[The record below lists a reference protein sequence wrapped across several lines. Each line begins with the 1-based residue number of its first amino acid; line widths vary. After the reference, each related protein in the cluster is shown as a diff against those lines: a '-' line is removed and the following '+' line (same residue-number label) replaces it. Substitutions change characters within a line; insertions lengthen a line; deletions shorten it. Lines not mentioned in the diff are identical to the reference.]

1 MSPAQIEELLA
12 AMAAPAT
19 AAPRIPSPI
28 TEETLAALKA
38 YSARFYTSQPTKA
51 LAIAALAHQWSQ
63 ALAPPLAAL
72 GSWTLANALFFL
84 ERYAEADQLYT
95 QVRERF
101 LAADMPLEAARAGVG
116 HVFVLAYLGQAERAI
131 ALGATLEAVL
141 TPASHQ
147 ERADAERLANL
158 LMNLG
163 VAYELLGQYEDALAL
178 YARQMTLATQLADP
192 LLLAQAKHNH
202 AYAYSQINAF
212 AEAERDYLAAEALFT
227 EAGATV
233 ELVRLAMNYGSL
245 LATQGRLAAAQERY
259 RAAQA
264 LAHRQGDL
272 AQQEHLLCVLL
283 VLVALRQGQRPSTEE
298 LAQLQQAQAAFA
310 AHGPALDEGL
320 TWLVLGE
327 CHQRRAAWAAAQ
339 SAYGQA
345 QQRGAQGADR
355 ALLYRALH
363 GLAQVATA
371 QGDLDQAI
379 AHYTAALQAIEQ
391 VRHELHVDT
400 FRASFLTDKLVV
412 YQAFTQ
418 LYLHQQQPLAA
429 LQIVERARARL
440 LQEQLTFRLAAETA
454 RLAPTDDHELKP
466 LATAL
471 TTTLQQLE
479 SHYQQQRA
487 EQLLSTEHSGEHSSN
502 QPPTAIQPHAVAI
515 LQLEEEVQ
523 RLTRQ
528 IQRRR
533 PHFAHLTNR
542 PPLALSQ
549 LCAQLH
555 DELLLY
561 YHLIHGEI
569 WLFCIDRNGIQAQC
583 ALTTTQAVAA
593 AQAGFTTAVERTLA
607 LTTQFSPTRALRY
620 LPALLADAHH
630 HLATLYELLVAPVAA
645 LIDTAQPLLISPD
658 GLLHYVPFH
667 ALYRDS
673 RYLIET
679 QAVSYIPSATLLEL
693 CRQSRSSQQG
703 VLLCGYNPA
712 DLAAIEVELQVVA
725 TALPQAAIYRA
736 TAATT
741 AALLAAAP
749 HQRLLH
755 LATHAHFRADR
766 PMLSALALADR
777 GLTLAELARLT
788 LDLDLAVLSGCE
800 TGHGELQGADLLSL
814 AGGFLGAGARSLVVS
829 LWRVA
834 DTSAATQM
842 AHFYWRLCAGLGR
855 NQALRQAQLA
865 LLQPDPTA
873 PELTQLHRHPAFWA
887 PFVLI
892 GDWQPLPDLTAM
904 PPS

>member
-51 LAIAALAHQWSQ
+51 LAIAELAHQWSQ
-63 ALAPPLAAL
+63 ALSPPLAAL

-95 QVRERF
+95 RVRERF

-178 YARQMTLATQLADP
+178 YARQMTLATQLDDS
-192 LLLAQAKHNH
+192 LLLAQAKHNR

-212 AEAERDYLAAEALFT
+212 AEAERDYLAAEALFNA
-227 EAGATV
+227 AGATV
-233 ELVRLAMNYGSL
+233 ELVRLAMNHGSL

-272 AQQEHLLCVLL
+272 AQQEHLLSVLL
-283 VLVALRQGQRPSTEE
+283 ILVALRQEELPSTAA
-298 LAQLQQAQAAFA
+298 LAQLQRAQAAFA

-327 CHQRRAAWAAAQ
+327 CHQRRAEWAAAQ

-345 QQRGAQGADR
+345 QQLGAQGADR
-355 ALLYRALH
+355 ALRYRALH

-371 QGDLDQAI
+371 QGDLDQATVYY
-379 AHYTAALQAIEQ
+379 HAALQAIEQ
-391 VRHELHVDT
+391 VRHELRVDT

-454 RLAPTDDHELKP
+454 RLAPTDDRELKP

-487 EQLLSTEHSGEHSSN
+487 EQLLSTEHNGD

-515 LQLEEEVQ
+515 RQLEEEVQ

-533 PHFAHLTNR
+533 PHFAQLTNR

-569 WLFCIDRNGIQAQC
+569 WLFCIDHNGIQTQR

-593 AQAGFTTAVERTLA
+593 AQAGFTTAVARTLA

-630 HLATLYELLVAPVAA
+630 HLATLYELLVAPIAP
-645 LIDTAQPLLISPD
+645 LISAAQPLLISPD

-673 RYLIET
+673 HYLIET
-679 QAVSYIPSATLLEL
+679 QAVSYIPSAALLEL

-712 DLAAIEVELQVVA
+712 DLAAIEVELQLVA

-755 LATHAHFRADR
+755 IATHAHFRADR

-777 GLTLAELARLT
+777 GLTLAEIARLT

-842 AHFYWRLCAGLGR
+842 AHFYQGLCAGLGR

-873 PELTQLHRHPAFWA
+873 PALAQLHRHPAFWA

-892 GDWQPLPDLTAM
+892 GDWQPLPALLGM